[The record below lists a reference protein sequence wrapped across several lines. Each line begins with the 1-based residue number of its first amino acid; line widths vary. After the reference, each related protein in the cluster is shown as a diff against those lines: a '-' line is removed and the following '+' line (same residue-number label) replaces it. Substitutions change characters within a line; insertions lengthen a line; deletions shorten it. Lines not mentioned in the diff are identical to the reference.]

1 MVDVFIVVIEVELC
15 VFIYLFEKGG
25 VNVIVHCHKNCRT
38 FALWLFVFVSEV

>member
-15 VFIYLFEKGG
+15 VLFIYSKRGG